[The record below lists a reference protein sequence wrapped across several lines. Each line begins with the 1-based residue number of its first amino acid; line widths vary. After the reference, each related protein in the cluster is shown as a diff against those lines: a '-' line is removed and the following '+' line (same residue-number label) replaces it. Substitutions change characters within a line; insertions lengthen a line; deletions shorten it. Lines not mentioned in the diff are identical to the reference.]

1 MKWEDLVSAAG
12 KEKIRVVPVIHPW
25 WGKFVCKINLH
36 TEVST
41 YDRQGYNPSGGRSTL
56 WALRTQMLLNPDLN
70 VGRVR
75 IENRHMG
82 LFFET
87 ADDAATALDYL
98 LTFPDDTYI
107 VDELHC
113 PINQLHTETM
123 NADFPTQVRSTL
135 FQDKYR
141 YRIVASIP
149 WGLRNDS
156 SRLDSMMDTWTEWEK
171 KKDGEIS
178 DGCRYRFEARKKK
191 SSNGYANAGIMS
203 FYTDDQEL
211 SFIMRLSY
219 PEFHKTTE
227 KAVTL
232 KELENANR
240 TEVEP
245 TKTES
250 I

>member
-1 MKWEDLVSAAG
+1 
-12 KEKIRVVPVIHPW
+12 
-25 WGKFVCKINLH
+25 
-36 TEVST
+36 
-41 YDRQGYNPSGGRSTL
+41 
-56 WALRTQMLLNPDLN
+56 MLLNPDLN
-70 VGRVR
+70 VGRAR
-75 IENRHMG
+75 IENSHMG
-82 LFFET
+82 IFFET
-87 ADDAATALDYL
+87 AEDAADALDYL
-98 LTFPDDTYI
+98 LTLPDDTYS
-107 VDELHC
+107 VEELHC

-141 YRIVASIP
+141 YRIVATIP
-149 WGLRNDS
+149 WGLRGNS
-156 SRLDSMMDTWTEWEK
+156 SRLDSMMDSWLEWEK

-191 SSNGYANAGIMS
+191 SAHGYANAGIMS

-240 TEVEP
+240 TESAEA
-245 TKTES
+245 
-250 I
+250 